1 MGCDGF
7 AVMNLLQSFLD
18 TMVLNFL
25 QLEPYQLVLVSLVI
39 ASVVPFLIFL
49 VQRQPKLFARF
60 SSDGWLVEPAIIG
73 PVSLMFGLFAAFL
86 ANDIWGTNV
95 AARNAVLQE
104 ADGVQAM
111 LRYTEPLPD
120 AEAKMMKN
128 VLTTYVRKAIDNE
141 WPKMRDGQ
149 VDPEAVDRLRAISNA
164 IIIFEVGKS
173 EGAVIQGRLLDA
185 FNQIRVN
192 WQTRT
197 RIAQE
202 RQVTIK
208 WHGVILFALLTQ
220 IAIGVVH
227 FRRMRAMLVAQSIFG
242 LAYALSTVL
251 LFINEFPFSQLAPIS
266 AEPLARAYEAL
277 LR

>member
-1 MGCDGF
+1 
-7 AVMNLLQSFLD
+7 MNLLQSFLD

-149 VDPEAVDRLRAISNA
+149 VDPDAVDRLRAISNA